1 MDLSLCPSPSFI
13 MSCFPAEE
21 ARELCCSATSALISK
36 LFYAIF
42 ISVFAVVGAT
52 LGALTGAYV
61 GAKTKIDCL
70 RGATVGAIKGSF
82 FSIKFFKILLIV
94 CSSDDVATRDLLQ
107 SVRLPVSVALLSFLL
122 SSAHALRFFGP
133 REIHI
138 NALDST
144 FNQVPWNIPEWL
156 SKESIQNIPKIRITE
171 ENVWDSSR
179 NRISCSICLQDFLQ
193 GEVVHSLPHCHHMFH
208 VSCIQR
214 WLVEHKSCPLCR
226 RSF

>member
-1 MDLSLCPSPSFI
+1 MDLSLCPSASFI

-21 ARELCCSATSALISK
+21 ARELCCLATSAVISK

-42 ISVFAVVGAT
+42 ISIFAVVGAT

-61 GAKTKIDCL
+61 GAKTKIGCL
-70 RGATVGAIKGSF
+70 HGATVGAVKGSF
-82 FSIKFFKILLIV
+82 FSIKFFKISLIV
-94 CSSDDVATRDLLQ
+94 CSSDDVATRYLLQ
-107 SVRLPVSVALLSFLL
+107 S
-122 SSAHALRFFGP
+122 
-133 REIHI
+133 I

-144 FNQVPWNIPEWL
+144 FNQVPWNIPEGL

-208 VSCIQR
+208 VSCIQK
-214 WLVEHKSCPLCR
+214 WLGEHKSCPLCR